1 MAASYLHKSFRDSV
15 FLVLHSQQPEVGT
28 DRPTAASPELRGAL
42 TNQRPPDGDGAPNT
56 ITA

>member
-1 MAASYLHKSFRDSV
+1 MAASYLHKSFRDLV

-28 DRPTAASPELRGAL
+28 DRSTAASPELRGAL
-42 TNQRPPDGDGAPNT
+42 TNQWSPEGDGAPNT